1 MPRDF
6 ARLTASGL
14 ATSFGSLVR
23 KRLPTIAPGTA
34 GSQATQK
41 KGIDMAD
48 ERKWGKAEG
57 PEPPGGPGAM
67 GSAEPP
73 ADDEAGGRSKQF
85 VATCFNCGASSYIG
99 ADWKWFIC
107 WKCGSTSSEMVA

>member
-1 MPRDF
+1 
-6 ARLTASGL
+6 LTARK
-14 ATSFGSLVR
+14 FISLVELRLFYDGNNFR
-23 KRLPTIAPGTA
+23 KDRE
-34 GSQATQK
+34 

-57 PEPPGGPGAM
+57 PEPPKGKGAM
-67 GSAEPP
+67 GRAEPP

-85 VATCFNCGASSYIG
+85 VATCFTCGASSYIG
-99 ADWKWFIC
+99 ADWKWFTC